1 MSSRWGLIAIAA
13 TVTLVSVVRF
23 PQSVAAADP
32 GQAFKPVAPAQEV
45 ARTLS
50 EYTTA
55 LEKLAAKEPT
65 RRRGWSKIA
74 HRAWIIGEMANLLT
88 LQNDSS
94 GQLAKQAA
102 SAVDA
107 AKALGKTAKLR
118 KFEPMAGYVK
128 TIRDANRAIAKAT
141 AQGAPKPGSKNGF
154 ATVAPLHDIM
164 EMNQYNFDVLLDHA
178 DKKPTDDAAYRD
190 ITHAAWLLAESGNL
204 MTLRDTDK
212 KDWQGWAGEMRGLG
226 SKLAAAAAKKDFPA
240 IKKLIAGLDTNC
252 LACHDEYQ

>member
-1 MSSRWGLIAIAA
+1 MNGRRGLIAFVAA
-13 TVTLVSVVRF
+13 VTLVSVVRLS
-23 PQSVAAADP
+23 QSVVAADP

-45 ARTLS
+45 AQVLG
-50 EYTTA
+50 EYTAA
-55 LEKLAAKEPT
+55 LEKLAQKKPA

-102 SAVDA
+102 SAIDA

-141 AQGAPKPGSKNGF
+141 AQGLPKPGSKNGF
-154 ATVAPLHDIM
+154 ATVAPLIEIM
-164 EMNQYNFDVLLDHA
+164 ELNQSQFDVLLDHA

-190 ITHAAWLLAESGNL
+190 IAHAAWLLAETGNL

-226 SKLAAAAAKKDFPA
+226 TKLAAAAAMKDFPA